1 MPPPTSSPP
10 REDFDS
16 PWKEALEHFLPHA
29 LALFAPDLH
38 AHVDWGTP
46 PVFLDKEFQ
55 DLAAGVGVRGRR
67 QVDKLARLALASGR
81 YVWLLLHIEVESR
94 RSTPAALRCAAL
106 RVQQY
111 GFLVHDR
118 YVLRPALADAAAPLA
133 AAYTLVVFT
142 RGEGPA
148 WLEADYQP
156 MQNRPLR
163 YRAVYLESWL
173 ARWQALREAAP
184 GNPIAVVIM
193 AQLLAHRH
201 RRAERLAPKVGLV
214 RLLLGGGYRRA
225 DVAILLRLIDWIL
238 TLPAELEGRYVRIMH
253 DIGKESTM
261 AFVTSYE
268 RVYTKRGIEIGEEVG
283 LKRGEHLGLSRMLA
297 EQAEQ
302 KFGLLPDWA
311 RQRLQQADTEQLR
324 AWGRRLLGAD
334 SLQAVFSE
342 SDGPG

>member
-1 MPPPTSSPP
+1 MPPPISSPP

-38 AHVDWGTP
+38 AHVDWSTP

-94 RSTPAALRCAAL
+94 RPTPTALRGAALRL
-106 RVQQY
+106 QQY

-118 YVLRPALADAAAPLA
+118 YVLRPALSDAAAPTA

-268 RVYTKRGIEIGEEVG
+268 RVYTKRG
-283 LKRGEHLGLSRMLA
+283 EHLGLSRMLA

-302 KFGLLPDWA
+302 KFGLFPDWA

-324 AWGRRLLGAD
+324 AWGRRLLGAET
-334 SLQAVFSE
+334 LQAVFAE
-342 SDGPG
+342 SDGQG